1 MKEKDSKNLKEFVKK
16 PKTIISFV
24 IIVLLLII
32 FFQNTQVVSFR
43 IFFWKISMSQV
54 ILIPLTMIIG
64 LVLGY
69 VIGKLTGNRHRGK
82 IVD

>member
-24 IIVLLLII
+24 IIVFLLII
-32 FFQNTQVVSFR
+32 FLQNTQVVSFR

-64 LVLGY
+64 LALGY
-69 VIGKLTGNRHRGK
+69 AIGKLTGNRNKRG
-82 IVD
+82 IVE

>member
-1 MKEKDSKNLKEFVKK
+1 MKEKVSGDFKEFLKK
-16 PKTIISFV
+16 PKTIVWFA
-24 IIVLLLII
+24 IVVLILII

-43 IFFWKISMSQV
+43 IFFWKISMSQI

-69 VIGKLTGNRHRGK
+69 VIGKLTGNRHGGK

>member
-1 MKEKDSKNLKEFVKK
+1 MREKESSDLKEFVRK
-16 PKTIISFV
+16 PKTIVSFV
-24 IIVLLLII
+24 IIVLLLVI

-43 IFFWKISMSQV
+43 IFFWKISMSQI

-69 VIGKLTGNRHRGK
+69 VIGRLTGNRHKRG
-82 IVD
+82 ILE

>member
-1 MKEKDSKNLKEFVKK
+1 MREKESSDLKEFVKK
-16 PKTIISFV
+16 PKTIVSFV
-24 IIVLLLII
+24 IIVLLLVI

-43 IFFWKISMSQV
+43 IFFWKISMSQI

-69 VIGKLTGNRHRGK
+69 VIGRLTGNRHKRG
-82 IVD
+82 ILE

>member
-1 MKEKDSKNLKEFVKK
+1 MMEKRGSGFKEFVKK
-16 PKTIISFV
+16 PKTIVWFV
-24 IIVLLLII
+24 IVVLILII

-43 IFFWKISMSQV
+43 IFFWKISMSQI

-69 VIGKLTGNRHRGK
+69 VIGKLTGNRHKRGK
-82 IVD
+82 LE

>member
-1 MKEKDSKNLKEFVKK
+1 MKKKDSNDLKGFVKK
-16 PKTIISFV
+16 PKTIVAFV

-43 IFFWKISMSQV
+43 IFFWKISMSQI
-54 ILIPLTMIIG
+54 ILFPLTMIIG
-64 LVLGY
+64 VVLGY